1 MACLLSTGWPM
12 AARKLKYPKS
22 NLRNTRKLNLGVGSK
37 LNQNKRGSGPAAAA
51 PKDAGM
57 SAEEGWGY
65 NPKQAGII
73 PKSLGG

>member
-1 MACLLSTGWPM
+1 MKPISV
-12 AARKLKYPKS
+12 AADL
-22 NLRNTRKLNLGVGSK
+22 
-37 LNQNKRGSGPAAAA
+37 AAAA

-73 PKSLGG
+73 PKSLGV